1 MMGSVVSSN
10 TKSPLGIC
18 LTLDAFATL
27 YHPKKPIAVQYLEV
41 AQQCGLKANI
51 QVPELEAS
59 FRKAFKTQSAKYP
72 NYGKS
77 KGMSVESWWDDVV
90 HAAFRPLCHG
100 QTMPASLASTLF
112 HHFSSRDAYELYP
125 DVRAF
130 FQMMRELRQK
140 YSDPKGPIILVGIIT
155 NSDNRARTIL
165 QSLGLQVGT
174 DWESLSKYRDL
185 KSAWEDAV
193 QRKREAE
200 QEGRQFGGAPLSG
213 NLLHSYSSNDDIN
226 FLVTSYATG
235 AEKPDRK
242 IFAEANALAAMLLVS
257 RLEQTSPNEYLARN
271 PRNLFTV
278 AGLGIRGLGITHIH
292 VGDDFEKD
300 YQGAKNANR
309 EALHLCRENQTED
322 LKDYQISNLL
332 ELATVIKVMAD
343 NNLSPNST
351 NGN

>member
-10 TKSPLGIC
+10 TKSRLGIC
-18 LTLDAFATL
+18 LTLDAFGTL

-41 AQQCGLKANI
+41 AEQCGLKANI

-59 FRKAFKTQSAKYP
+59 FRNAFKSQSAKYP

-77 KGMSVESWWDDVV
+77 KGMSVESWWGDVV
-90 HAAFRPLCHG
+90 HAAFRPLCRG

-112 HHFSSRDAYELYP
+112 HHFSSRDAYELYQ
-125 DVRAF
+125 DVQPF

-140 YSDPKGPIILVGIIT
+140 YGDPKGPTILVGIIT
-155 NSDNRARTIL
+155 NSDSRARTIL

-185 KSAWEDAV
+185 KRAWEDAA
-193 QRKREAE
+193 QGKSEAE
-200 QEGRQFGGAPLSG
+200 QKGRRFEGAPLSG
-213 NLLHSYSSNDDIN
+213 NLLHSYRSSDDIN

-235 AEKPDRK
+235 SEKPDRK
-242 IFAEANALAAMLLVS
+242 IFAQANELAAMLRVS
-257 RLEQTSPNEYLARN
+257 RLEQTLADEYFG
-271 PRNLFTV
+271 RNLGNLFEA
-278 AGLGIRGLGITHIH
+278 AGLAIRGLGITRIH

-300 YQGAKNANR
+300 HQGAKNANC
-309 EALHLCRENQTED
+309 EALHLCRENETDD

-332 ELATVIKVMAD
+332 ELATAIKVMAN
-343 NNLSPNST
+343 NNLSPDST
-351 NGN
+351 DGN